1 MNLLFVTT
9 HLPPDNHFGG
19 VVQSGQALLTSLRNH
34 LPGITACCVSPDPG
48 RITVNNPLRPVRTKT
63 LMLHRWGFS
72 PAFEKNL
79 APLVSR
85 ADIVAINGITTY
97 PVTITGRTCI
107 KLRKPYIV
115 SLRGGLL
122 PGAMALKAIR
132 KQLYYNLFTRSIL
145 SNASAVHV
153 TSNAERKCAEALG
166 IKSRITVIPNGA
178 MLPPDDQ
185 IDSTHLPPKIQSLLP
200 EQKLVLFLGRIEPIK
215 GLDILLKSWA
225 DVMNLY
231 DRDHA
236 MLVLAGPDYRG
247 YAWKLKRLIR
257 KLNITDRVIFTGI
270 LDDKAKWAAYQRADI
285 FVLPSYSE
293 NFGLT
298 VTEALAC
305 GTPVIATTGTPWKE
319 LEEIDAGRC
328 VPPDTKALT
337 EAICELLSASI
348 GQRQAMG
355 QRGRAHIIKKYSW
368 DVTAR
373 KYKTLCENILDNKN
387 IPMYPEPSGA

>member
-1 MNLLFVTT
+1 VNLLFATT

-19 VVQSGQALLTSLRNH
+19 VVQSGQALLTSLYNH
-34 LPGITACCVSPDPG
+34 LPRITACCVSPVPE
-48 RITVNNPLRPVRTKT
+48 RITANNLLRPVCTRT

-72 PAFEKNL
+72 PAFGKNL

-97 PVTITGRTCI
+97 PMTITARMCI

-122 PGAMALKAIR
+122 TGAMALKAKR
-132 KQLYYNLFTRSIL
+132 KKLYYNLFTRSIL

-166 IKSRITVIPNGA
+166 IKGRITVIPNGA
-178 MLPPDDQ
+178 ILPPSDRT
-185 IDSTHLPPKIQSLLP
+185 DSTHLPPQIQSLLP
-200 EQKLVLFLGRIEPIK
+200 GQKLVLFLGRIEPIK
-215 GLDILLKSWA
+215 GLDILLNSWA
-225 DVMNLY
+225 DVIHLY
-231 DRDHA
+231 EHDDT
-236 MLVLAGPDYRG
+236 VLAIAGPDYRG
-247 YAWKLKRLIR
+247 YAGKLKKLAR
-257 KLNITDRVIFTGI
+257 KLNITNRVIFTGF
-270 LDDKAKWAAYQRADI
+270 LDDKAKWAAYQRADL

-305 GTPVIATTGTPWKE
+305 GTPVITTTGTPWKE
-319 LEEIDAGRC
+319 LQEIDAGRC
-328 VPPDTKALT
+328 VPPDKKALT
-337 EAICELLSASI
+337 EAICELLTASI

-355 QRGRAHIIKKYSW
+355 QRGRSHIIKNYSW
-368 DVTAR
+368 DLTAR
-373 KYKTLCENILDNKN
+373 KFKTVYENILDAKD

>member
-1 MNLLFVTT
+1 MNLLFATT

-19 VVQSGQALLTSLRNH
+19 VVQSGQALLTSLSNH
-34 LPGITACCVSPDPG
+34 LPAITACCVSTNPE
-48 RITVNNPLRPVRTKT
+48 RITVNNPMRPVCSKT

-72 PAFEKNL
+72 PAFSKNL
-79 APLVSR
+79 APLLSK

-97 PVTITGRTCI
+97 PMTITARTCI

-122 PGAMALKAIR
+122 PGAMTLKAKR

-153 TSNAERKCAEALG
+153 TSNAERRCAEALG
-166 IKSRITVIPNGA
+166 IKGRITVIPNGA
-178 MLPPDDQ
+178 MLPPNDQ
-185 IDSTHLPPKIQSLLP
+185 IDSKHLPPQIQSLLP
-200 EQKLVLFLGRIEPIK
+200 EQELVLFLGRIEPIK

-236 MLVLAGPDYRG
+236 MLVIAGPDYRG
-247 YAWKLKRLIR
+247 YAWKLKKLIR

-270 LDDKAKWAAYQRADI
+270 LDDKAKWAAYKRADI

-305 GTPVIATTGTPWKE
+305 GTPVITTTATPWKE
-319 LEEIDAGRC
+319 LEKIGAGRC
-328 VPPDTKALT
+328 VPPEKKTLT
-337 EAICELLSASI
+337 EAICELLTASN

-355 QRGRAHIIKKYSW
+355 ERGQAHIIKNYSW
-368 DVTAR
+368 DLTAR
-373 KYKTLCENILDNKN
+373 KFITVCENILDAKD
-387 IPMYPEPSGA
+387 IPVYPEPSGA

>member
-1 MNLLFVTT
+1 MNLLFATT

-34 LPGITACCVSPDPG
+34 LPSITACCVSPDPE
-48 RITVNNPLRPVRTKT
+48 RINTNNPLRPVCTRT

-72 PAFEKNL
+72 PSFGRNIT
-79 APLVSR
+79 PLISR
-85 ADIVAINGITTY
+85 AEIVAINGITTY
-97 PVTITGRTCI
+97 PVTITARTCI

-122 PGAMALKAIR
+122 PGAMALKAKR

-153 TSNAERKCAEALG
+153 TSNAERTCAEALG

-178 MLPPDDQ
+178 MPLPNDQ
-185 IDSTHLPPKIQSLLP
+185 VDSKHLLPQIQSLLP

-215 GLDILLKSWA
+215 GLDILLQSWA
-225 DVMNLY
+225 DVMNLC

-236 MLVLAGPDYRG
+236 MLALAGPDYRG
-247 YAWKLKRLIR
+247 YAKQLKKLTR

-270 LDDKAKWAAYQRADI
+270 LDDKAKWAAYQRADL

-305 GTPVIATTGTPWKE
+305 GTPVITTTGTPWKE
-319 LEEIDAGRC
+319 LEKINAGRC
-328 VPPDTKALT
+328 VPPDKKALT
-337 EAICELLSASI
+337 EAICELLTASND
-348 GQRQAMG
+348 QRQAMG
-355 QRGRAHIIKKYSW
+355 ERGQAHIIKNYSW
-368 DVTAR
+368 DLTAR
-373 KYKTLCENILDNKN
+373 KFITVCENILNAKD
-387 IPMYPEPSGA
+387 IPDYPEPSGA